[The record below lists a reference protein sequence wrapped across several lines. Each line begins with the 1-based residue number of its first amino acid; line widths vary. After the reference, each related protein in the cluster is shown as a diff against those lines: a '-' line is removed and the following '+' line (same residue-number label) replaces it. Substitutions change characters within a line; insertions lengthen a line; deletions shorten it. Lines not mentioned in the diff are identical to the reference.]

1 MKYLLKDKTITAVCL
16 DKQTF
21 MINKLEERDRHE
33 EEGRKTHRQASND
46 RETPT
51 ERKRKSERKIWIKSR
66 T

>member
-33 EEGRKTHRQASND
+33 EEGRKHTD
-46 RETPT
+46 RHQMI
-51 ERKRKSERKIWIKSR
+51 ERHQQREREKVREKYG
-66 T
+66 